1 MKTKSS
7 LLSIIILFLV
17 LGNTFAQKAKIKT
30 SKAEVVTVI
39 SGIGEK
45 EIYTESGVIPIAEIE
60 KIIFEKFESQFE
72 SQYAK
77 LSKFF
82 PVEYGDGTNLGGVD
96 GQVFSNPTQP
106 LSPSSTIIY
115 PEDYLIK
122 ASKSG
127 LLSVGIF
134 SATGIAIVATAGAF
148 PVIVVVGGIMSLS
161 FLVDGWAKLGKA
173 GKMMKDERRK
183 TKFPEL
189 SNQ

>member
-17 LGNTFAQKAKIKT
+17 LVNTFAQKAKIKT

-82 PVEYGDGTNLGGVD
+82 PVEYGDGTNLGGVE

-106 LSPSSTIIY
+106 LSPLVHNYIPRGLFNKSFKKWSSQRRY
-115 PEDYLIK
+115 FFCYWNCNC
-122 ASKSG
+122 SHCRR
-127 LLSVGIF
+127 
-134 SATGIAIVATAGAF
+134 F
-148 PVIVVVGGIMSLS
+148 PCNCSCRWNNE
-161 FLVDGWAKLGKA
+161 F
-173 GKMMKDERRK
+173 
-183 TKFPEL
+183 KFFW
-189 SNQ
+189 